1 MTSKSTLTTL
11 TLAAA
16 IAASIAT
23 MVPAQDRPQPPM
35 GPMGGPMMG
44 LPAFSAIDTN
54 NDGIA
59 SPAEVKA
66 YEAAQIKG
74 LDANGDGFLTAD
86 EIAAQMTRVMTEHM
100 TARVTAKFAQ
110 IDPKGDGKITIA
122 EAEAQRTPVS
132 MMLNRMVKMGGGKIT
147 KEAFDALQAR
157 TAAGQGG
164 MRGDHGMMGGEHGPM
179 GMRGDHGPIA
189 RHGAMGMGAA
199 LAGLNFADLDA
210 NKDGA
215 ITPDEVK
222 AYQDAAIKAM
232 DANNDGFISV
242 DEFVSGRVTKM
253 TPVIAAHTAKMVA
266 AVDLNGDGK
275 ISIEELAVAPMSM
288 KFAHFPANA
297 DGSITKAEYERAQER
312 MQMMHDGQRGEMR
325 GHMQEG
331 GKGHGGWWKKHN
343 PMQGGMNGQGAPAD
357 GSTGN

>member
-16 IAASIAT
+16 LAASIAT

-157 TAAGQGG
+157 TAAGGSASIAPER
-164 MRGDHGMMGGEHGPM
+164 RG
-179 GMRGDHGPIA
+179 
-189 RHGAMGMGAA
+189 
-199 LAGLNFADLDA
+199 
-210 NKDGA
+210 
-215 ITPDEVK
+215 
-222 AYQDAAIKAM
+222 
-232 DANNDGFISV
+232 
-242 DEFVSGRVTKM
+242 
-253 TPVIAAHTAKMVA
+253 VA
-266 AVDLNGDGK
+266 A
-275 ISIEELAVAPMSM
+275 P
-288 KFAHFPANA
+288 
-297 DGSITKAEYERAQER
+297 
-312 MQMMHDGQRGEMR
+312 
-325 GHMQEG
+325 
-331 GKGHGGWWKKHN
+331 
-343 PMQGGMNGQGAPAD
+343 
-357 GSTGN
+357 